1 MVTSDRLRPPSDA
14 GLTVT
19 VSRPG
24 KARFGR
30 QRGATE
36 VEVAILIPLLGLLLA
51 GLIGGWRIGWARAQ
65 VVEAAAAGARAASIP
80 ASGGQA
86 RQLATTAVQADL
98 ATVGLHCADV
108 QVDVD
113 TSAYSL
119 PPGTPGQVTAR
130 VSCRLDLS
138 DVIVPGLPG
147 TTLISSAASEP
158 LDIFRERTP

>member
-30 QRGATE
+30 QRGATA
-36 VEVAILIPLLGLLLA
+36 VEVAILIPLFGLLLA

-113 TSAYSL
+113 TSA
-119 PPGTPGQVTAR
+119 
-130 VSCRLDLS
+130 
-138 DVIVPGLPG
+138 
-147 TTLISSAASEP
+147 
-158 LDIFRERTP
+158 

>member
-30 QRGATE
+30 QRGATA
-36 VEVAILIPLLGLLLA
+36 VEVAILIPLFGLLLA
-51 GLIGGWRIGWARAQ
+51 GLIGGWRIGWAPAPG
-65 VVEAAAAGARAASIP
+65 VEAAAAGARAARIP
-80 ASGGQA
+80 AGGGGE
-86 RQLATTAVQADL
+86 RELPPPAVQADL